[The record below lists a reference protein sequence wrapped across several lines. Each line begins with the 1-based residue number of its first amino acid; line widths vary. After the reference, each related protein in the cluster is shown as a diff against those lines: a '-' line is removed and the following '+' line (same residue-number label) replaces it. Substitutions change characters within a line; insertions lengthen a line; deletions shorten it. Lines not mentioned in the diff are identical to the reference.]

1 MFSEHLNLDDF
12 GMDKVFLTI
21 HSDLNR
27 YLSPLSESGKH
38 KLHKM
43 MKEAKTMEEAEK
55 VNKDFVADISE
66 FEKENKDAYDAI
78 EKDKAKKE
86 AVEAAGQGYTK
97 VMMEKFF
104 ELNSAK
110 QLAH

>member
-1 MFSEHLNLDDF
+1 M
-12 GMDKVFLTI
+12 KKFL
-21 HSDLNR
+21 LLAV
-27 YLSPLSESGKH
+27 LSLTLAGCSKSPDE
-38 KLHKM
+38 KLIRIITEK
-43 MKEAKTMEEAEK
+43 MKEAKTMEEADK

-104 ELNSAK
+104 ELTSTK
-110 QLAH
+110 QLAQ

>member
-1 MFSEHLNLDDF
+1 
-12 GMDKVFLTI
+12 
-21 HSDLNR
+21 
-27 YLSPLSESGKH
+27 
-38 KLHKM
+38 
-43 MKEAKTMEEAEK
+43 MEEAEK

-97 VMMEKFF
+97 VMMEK
-104 ELNSAK
+104 LNF
-110 QLAH
+110 

>member
-1 MFSEHLNLDDF
+1 M
-12 GMDKVFLTI
+12 KKFL
-21 HSDLNR
+21 LLAV
-27 YLSPLSESGKH
+27 LSLTLAGCSKSPDE
-38 KLHKM
+38 KLIRIINDATEK

-66 FEKENKDAYDAI
+66 FEKENKDAYAYDAI

-104 ELNSAK
+104 ELTSTK
-110 QLAH
+110 QLAQ

>member
-1 MFSEHLNLDDF
+1 M
-12 GMDKVFLTI
+12 KKFL
-21 HSDLNR
+21 LLAV
-27 YLSPLSESGKH
+27 LSLTLAGCSKSPDE
-38 KLHKM
+38 KLIRIINDATEK
-43 MKEAKTMEEAEK
+43 MKEAKTMEEADK

-78 EKDKAKKE
+78 EKDKAKEE

-104 ELNSAK
+104 ELTSTK
-110 QLAH
+110 QLAQ

>member
-1 MFSEHLNLDDF
+1 
-12 GMDKVFLTI
+12 
-21 HSDLNR
+21 
-27 YLSPLSESGKH
+27 
-38 KLHKM
+38 
-43 MKEAKTMEEAEK
+43 MEEADK

-66 FEKENKDAYDAI
+66 FERENKDAYDAI

-86 AVEAAGQGYTK
+86 AVEAAGQGYAK

>member
-1 MFSEHLNLDDF
+1 M
-12 GMDKVFLTI
+12 KKFLLFAI
-21 HSDLNR
+21 
-27 YLSPLSESGKH
+27 LSLALAGCSKSPEK
-38 KLHKM
+38 KLIGIINEATEK
-43 MKEAKTMEEAEK
+43 MKEAKTMEEADK

-66 FEKENKDAYDAI
+66 FERENKDAYDAI

-86 AVEAAGQGYTK
+86 AVEAAGQGYAK

>member
-1 MFSEHLNLDDF
+1 M
-12 GMDKVFLTI
+12 KKFLLFAI
-21 HSDLNR
+21 
-27 YLSPLSESGKH
+27 LSLALAGCSKSPEK
-38 KLHKM
+38 KLIGIINEATEK
-43 MKEAKTMEEAEK
+43 MKEAKTMEEADK
-55 VNKDFVADISE
+55 VN
-66 FEKENKDAYDAI
+66 KENKDAYDAI

-86 AVEAAGQGYTK
+86 AVEAAGQGYAK

>member
-1 MFSEHLNLDDF
+1 M
-12 GMDKVFLTI
+12 KKFL
-21 HSDLNR
+21 LLAV
-27 YLSPLSESGKH
+27 LSLTLAGCSKSPDE
-38 KLHKM
+38 KLIRIINDATEK

-66 FEKENKDAYDAI
+66 FAI

-104 ELNSAK
+104 ELTSTK
-110 QLAH
+110 QLAQ